1 MNLPLSNDAP
11 QLNGYLDL
19 QVIYRGARHEVF
31 RGRRKLDNKKVVV
44 KALLASNPVASDIA
58 ALEREFELLKSFTL
72 SGSID
77 LLALDRVGNKLAL
90 ITEDAGPVNLE
101 QFLEKGALDLS
112 LFFELAIALAE
123 SVESIHKAGLIHLN
137 LCPANIVLNHPS
149 QPTAVTIVDF
159 GAAIASGPSPN
170 LKLNLKQ
177 AEPVAAPSLEGMAYH
192 SPEQTGRMQQ
202 PVEHLSDLYSLGAI
216 FYEMLTGQP
225 PFVFDDPLELVHAHL
240 SCSPLPPHQLNKAVP
255 ELLSAIVLKL
265 LTKKPEDR
273 YQSAYG
279 LAQDLFRLRQG
290 YELSAPIGSFELGLD
305 DSPHGLNIPTR
316 LYGRELEVELLVAA
330 FNRVTKQGT
339 AELLLVSGYSGIGKS
354 TLVREL
360 YKPLVQE
367 QGFFL
372 TGKFD
377 QYRAN
382 VPFSTTTQAFKEFIL
397 FLLTKPEDVV
407 QFWKQELESALGA
420 NGAVIVNVIPELE
433 LLTGPQPPVAILPAA
448 DEQQRFDLTFRKFV
462 GVFARSEHPLVLFL
476 DDLQWA
482 DAASLRLIKN
492 LIAEGENTYLLII
505 GAFRENEVGSEHLLT
520 EVVNELQAADITVE
534 KIVLQSLSSEITKA
548 FVADS
553 LQCTQDQAASL
564 SNLVYEKTQGNPF
577 FIIQFLKMLYLEQL
591 LQFSQSNHVW
601 KWDLDRVEAQEY
613 ADNIVDLLLAKLLRL
628 PPKTRDI
635 LKVAACLG
643 NNGELE
649 TLAVL
654 CQCSEQDLL
663 AALKPS
669 IEQGLILCQAGSYKF
684 LHDRVQQAAY
694 SLIAEAHRSA
704 EHLRIGRLL
713 LLNWPQSVVEAKVFD
728 IVDHLNI
735 GKALIVEH
743 DEKLHLSALNLLA
756 GKKAKANTAYNSA
769 IQFLE
774 EGIALLDQDSWQ
786 SDYQLSFD
794 LHFER
799 AECNWMCSN
808 FDQSV
813 QQFTDLLTHSKTK
826 LEKAKI
832 FRMGVELYTGKT
844 NLVRAVACGIDGL
857 NLFGIEMVAHPSR
870 AQVLEQ
876 YENLWQLMAGREI
889 EDLLD
894 LPFMT
899 DEEIRAALDI
909 LQALFAA
916 ALCSD
921 QNLFLLCACHMV
933 TLSLQYGNCDASAM
947 GYGFLGMGLGPV
959 FGKYDQAY
967 RFGQLASN
975 LVEKRSLDAYKAR
988 IQFIVGDTINYWV
1001 NHLRTNLDFLYTCF
1015 ETSSKN
1021 GDITFAGYCCNH
1033 IVADQFILGL
1043 PLALVYEQSKIYMA
1057 YCRSVKFEAPAE
1069 VILGIQR
1076 LIQNMQGLTENFSTF
1091 DDIAGDLEQPFKQ
1104 DAYESFMN
1112 SYTQP
1117 VVTCWYYIMKLQA
1130 RFLSGDYAVA
1140 IAAAENAKSLLWSS
1154 LGHIQEPEYWY
1165 YYPLVLAARYDD
1177 VSASEKADY
1186 LKIIVE
1192 HEQKLG
1198 QWAQACPANFSHK
1211 HSLVAAELAR
1221 LQGDAM
1227 AAQRLYELAINGAH
1241 DNGYVQNEA
1250 IANELAAR
1258 FYRCLG
1264 LSICADAHLAKAYS
1278 AYASWGA
1285 EGKLVQLRNF
1295 YPQLVQFDKLPSSSP
1310 SLDLITVLKAAQA
1323 ISKEVVLD
1331 NLLKTLM
1338 RVVVEAAG
1346 AQSGVLLLAEQDKL
1360 VVRAHGFVSATAH
1373 RTRPEK
1379 ERIVSVVI
1387 DEVALSDYHAL
1398 PLSVVNYVRRT
1409 QQTVVLQ
1416 DASREGVFGS
1426 DPYLIENGSRSVLCL
1441 PIVKQGKLV
1450 GILYLENNLAPH
1462 LFTSDRID
1470 LMQLLSTQIV
1480 TSLENGLLFAGI
1492 QKLNLELEQRVQDR
1506 TAELAITNSTLE
1518 QTNIEL
1524 ARAKEAAEAASRA
1537 KSEFVANVSHEI
1549 RTPMNAV
1556 IGMSD
1561 LLNCTS
1567 LDAEQRDMVK
1577 VVRSSGEILLGLID
1591 DILDYSKI
1599 EAGKLDLNM
1608 IDFDLRTVFDDC
1620 INLLSEK
1627 AAQKQIALQ
1636 TTIDPAI
1643 PAMLIGDPDRLRQ
1656 ILLNLLSNA
1665 IKFTEKGRI
1674 VLQVSAVNQNEKHS
1688 KGQNNSLLDSS
1699 IALHFSVADTGIGMN
1714 QATLKQ
1720 LFQPFTQA
1728 DGSFTRKYGG
1738 TGLGLS
1744 ICKRLA
1750 ELMGGAIG
1758 VESEE
1763 GKGSTFWFRA
1773 ILQRS
1778 HAPAVARQKSS
1789 STIWGA
1795 GALATNVYKAEART
1809 VLVVEDN
1816 LVNQRLALLQLNALG
1831 YEGQAVTNGVAAL
1844 RALDQGEYGLI
1855 LMDCQMPVMDGF
1867 ETTIE
1872 IRKGEASRGQGKH
1885 VPIVAMTAQA
1895 MSQDQEQC
1903 LACGM
1908 DAFISKPVTVD
1919 VLRTMLAHW
1928 LPQSFSADSYP
1939 DEQLQQASFVAA
1951 SDSPSTTIFHSTCRS
1966 VDSQAESHSRA
1977 KEQYDR
1983 GQKALSELLGEE
1995 ATAEL
2000 FEKFIASGQA
2010 LIVRAGEMADSRNR
2024 AALKAIAHELKG
2036 MSASLYAHD
2045 LAALCEKLNISLATE
2060 EPNWPECLEF
2070 YRLVQD
2076 SFNTYKCVYGQQR

>member
-1 MNLPLSNDAP
+1 MNLALSNDPP
-11 QLNGYLDL
+11 QQNGYLDL
-19 QVIYRGARHEVF
+19 KVIYRGARHEVL
-31 RGRRKLDNKKVVV
+31 RGRRRLDNEKVVIKV
-44 KALLASNPVASDIA
+44 LLNSNPGASEIA
-58 ALEREFELLKSFTL
+58 ALEREFELLK
-72 SGSID
+72 
-77 LLALDRVGNKLAL
+77 LLKSLNLKGCLQVVALERVGNKLAL
-90 ITEDAGPVNLE
+90 IAADAGPVNLE
-101 QFLEKGALDLS
+101 QFLKQGALELS

-123 SVESIHKAGLIHLN
+123 SVESIHKAGLIHLD
-137 LCPANIVLNHPS
+137 LCPANIVLNHSS
-149 QPTAVTIVDF
+149 QPTAATIVDF
-159 GAAIASGPSPN
+159 GAAIASSPSQN
-170 LKLNLKQ
+170 LNLKQ
-177 AEPVAAPSLEGMAYH
+177 TDPVAAPSLEGMAYH

-202 PVEHLSDLYSLGAI
+202 PLEHLSDLYSLGAI

-255 ELLSAIVLKL
+255 EFLSAIVLKL

-316 LYGRELEVELLVAA
+316 LYGRENEVEALVAA
-330 FNRVTKQGT
+330 FNRVTDQGS

-367 QGFFL
+367 HGFFL

-397 FLLTKPEDVV
+397 FLLTKPEEVV

-420 NGAVIVNVIPELE
+420 NGAVIVNVIPELA
-433 LLTGPQPPVAILPAA
+433 LLIGPQTPVAILPAA

-520 EVVNELQAADITVE
+520 QVVNELQAADVTVE
-534 KIVLQSLSSEITKA
+534 KIVLQSLSADITKA

-577 FIIQFLKMLYLEQL
+577 FIIQFLKMLYLEKL
-591 LQFSQSNHVW
+591 LQFSQTSHAW

-628 PPKTRDI
+628 PPETRDI

-649 TLAVL
+649 TLAIL
-654 CQCSEQDLL
+654 CLCSEQDLL
-663 AALKPS
+663 VALKPS
-669 IEQGLILCQAGSYKF
+669 IEQGLVLCQAGTYKF

-694 SLIAEAHRSA
+694 SLIAEAHRSE

-713 LLNWPQSVVEAKVFD
+713 LLNWSESVVAAKVFD
-728 IVDHLNI
+728 IVDHLNL
-735 GKALIVEH
+735 GKSLIVEH
-743 DEKLHLSALNLLA
+743 SEKLHLSALNLLA
-756 GKKAKANTAYNSA
+756 GQKAKANTAYNSA

-774 EGIALLDQDSWQ
+774 EGIALLEEESWQ

-832 FRMGVELYTGKT
+832 YRMGVELYTGKT

-857 NLFGIEMVAHPSR
+857 NLFGIEVVAHPSST
-870 AQVLEQ
+870 QVLEQ

-894 LPFMT
+894 LPLMT
-899 DEEIRAALDI
+899 DEEIRSALDI

-975 LVEKRSLDAYKAR
+975 LVEKRNLNAYKAR

-1001 NHLRTNLDFLYTCF
+1001 NHLRTNLDFLYSCF

-1091 DDIAGDLEQPFKQ
+1091 DDIAGDFEQPFKQ

-1130 RFLSGDYAVA
+1130 RFLSGDYDLA
-1140 IAAAENAKSLLWSS
+1140 IAAAQHAKPLLWSS

-1165 YYPLVLAARYDD
+1165 YYPLALAARYAD
-1177 VSASEKADY
+1177 VSASEKVDY
-1186 LKIIVE
+1186 LNIIVE

-1285 EGKLVQLRNF
+1285 EGKLVQLRSF
-1295 YPQLVQFDKLPSSSP
+1295 YPQLVQFDKVPSSSP

-1346 AQSGVLLLAEQDKL
+1346 AQSGVLLLADGDNL

-1379 ERIVSVVI
+1379 QRIVSVVI

-1398 PLSVVNYVRRT
+1398 PVSVVNYVRRT

-1462 LFTSDRID
+1462 LFTNDRID

-1567 LDAEQRDMVK
+1567 LDAEQKDMVK
-1577 VVRSSGEILLGLID
+1577 VVRGSGEILLGLID

-1599 EAGKLDLNM
+1599 EAGKLDLHM

-1636 TTIDPAI
+1636 TTIDPVI
-1643 PAMLIGDPDRLRQ
+1643 PAMLVGDPDRLRQ
-1656 ILLNLLSNA
+1656 ILLNLLSNS

-1674 VLQVSAVNQNEKHS
+1674 ILQVTPVSQS
-1688 KGQNNSLLDSS
+1688 NSLLDSS

-1758 VESEE
+1758 AESEE

-1773 ILQRS
+1773 ILERS
-1778 HAPAVARQKSS
+1778 HATAVARQKSS
-1789 STIWGA
+1789 STIWGS
-1795 GALATNVYKAEART
+1795 GALATNAKKVGARS

-1928 LPQSFSADSYP
+1928 LPQSFSVDAYP
-1939 DEQLQQASFVAA
+1939 DERLQQASFVAA
-1951 SDSPSTTIFHSTCRS
+1951 DSPSTTIYQSTCRS
-1966 VDSQAESHSRA
+1966 VDSQADSHARA
-1977 KEQYDR
+1977 KDQHDR
-1983 GQKALSELLGEE
+1983 GRTALSELLGEE
-1995 ATAEL
+1995 ATTEL

-2045 LAALCEKLNISLATE
+2045 LAVLCERLNNNLAPE
-2060 EPNWPECLEF
+2060 EPNWPECLEL

-2076 SFNTYKCVYGQQR
+2076 SFNTYKCVYEQQRW

>member
-72 SGSID
+72 SGSNV
-77 LLALDRVGNKLAL
+77 LLTLDRVGNKLAL

-101 QFLEKGALDLS
+101 QFLKQGALDLS

-170 LKLNLKQ
+170 IKLNLKQ

-240 SCSPLPPHQLNKAVP
+240 SCSPLPPHQLNKVVP

-316 LYGRELEVELLVAA
+316 LYGREHEVEALVAA
-330 FNRVTKQGT
+330 FNRVTAQGS

-397 FLLTKPEDVV
+397 FLLTKPEEVV

-420 NGAVIVNVIPELE
+420 NGAVIVSVIPELE
-433 LLTGPQPPVAILPAA
+433 LLIGPQPPVAILPAA

-462 GVFARSEHPLVLFL
+462 GVFARPEHPLVLFL

-520 EVVNELQAADITVE
+520 EVVKELQSADITVE

-635 LKVAACLG
+635 FKVAACLG

-669 IEQGLILCQAGSYKF
+669 IEQGLVLCQAGSYKF

-894 LPFMT
+894 LPLMT

-959 FGKYDQAY
+959 FGKYDQAH

-975 LVEKRSLDAYKAR
+975 LVEKRSLNAYKAR
-988 IQFIVGDTINYWV
+988 IKFIVGDTINYWV
-1001 NHLRTNLDFLYTCF
+1001 NHLRTNLDYLYSCF

-1033 IVADQFILGL
+1033 IVVDQLILGL
-1043 PLALVYEQSKIYMA
+1043 PLDQVYKQSKKYMA

-1076 LIQNMQGLTENFSTF
+1076 LILNMQGLTENFSTF
-1091 DDIAGDLEQPFKQ
+1091 DDSVGDLEQPFKE
-1104 DAYESFMN
+1104 DAYESFMAT
-1112 SYTQP
+1112 YTQP

-1130 RFLSGDYAVA
+1130 RFLSGDYDVA

-1221 LQGDAM
+1221 LQGDEM

-1258 FYRCLG
+1258 YYHSRGLG
-1264 LSICADAHLAKAYS
+1264 VSADAHLAKAYS

-1285 EGKLVQLRNF
+1285 EGKLAQLRSF

-1398 PLSVVNYVRRT
+1398 PVSVVNYVRRT

-1567 LDAEQRDMVK
+1567 LDAEQKDMVK

-1627 AAQKQIALQ
+1627 AGQKQIALQ
-1636 TTIDPAI
+1636 TIIDPVI
-1643 PAMLIGDPDRLRQ
+1643 PAMLVGDPDRLRQ
-1656 ILLNLLSNA
+1656 ILLNLLSNS

-1795 GALATNVYKAEART
+1795 GALATNVKKVEARS

-1816 LVNQRLALLQLNALG
+1816 LVNQKLALLQLNALG

-1928 LPQSFSADSYP
+1928 LPQSFSADAYP

-1951 SDSPSTTIFHSTCRS
+1951 SDSLSTTIFHSTCRS
-1966 VDSQAESHSRA
+1966 VDSQAESHARA

-1983 GQKALSELLGEE
+1983 GRKALSELLGDE

>member
-1 MNLPLSNDAP
+1 MNLALSNDAP
-11 QLNGYLDL
+11 RQNGYLDL
-19 QVIYRGARHEVF
+19 QIIYRGARHEVF
-31 RGRRKLDNKKVVV
+31 RGWRKLDNKKVVV
-44 KALLASNPVASDIA
+44 KALLDSNPVASGIA
-58 ALEREFELLKSFTL
+58 ALEREFELLKSL
-72 SGSID
+72 NLNGSIHM
-77 LLALDRVGNKLAL
+77 LALDRVGNKLAL
-90 ITEDAGPVNLE
+90 IAEDAGPVNLE
-101 QFLEKGALDLS
+101 QFLKQGTLELS

-123 SVESIHKAGLIHLN
+123 SVESIHKSGLIHLD
-137 LCPANIVLNHPS
+137 LCPANIVLNHTS
-149 QPTAVTIVDF
+149 RPTAVTIVDF
-159 GAAIASGPSPN
+159 GAAIVSGPNSSLKTDSNINPN
-170 LKLNLKQ
+170 Q
-177 AEPVAAPSLEGMAYH
+177 ADSVAAPSLEGMAYH

-255 ELLSAIVLKL
+255 DLLSAVVLKL
-265 LTKKPEDR
+265 
-273 YQSAYG
+273 AYG
-279 LAQDLFRLRQG
+279 LAQDLLRLRQG
-290 YELSAPIGSFELGLD
+290 YELTAPIGSFELGLD
-305 DSPHGLNIPTR
+305 DSPHGLIIPTR
-316 LYGRELEVELLVAA
+316 LYGREHEVKALVAA
-330 FNRVTKQGT
+330 FNRVSEQGA

-360 YKPLVQE
+360 YKPLIQE

-377 QYRAN
+377 QFRAN

-420 NGAVIVNVIPELE
+420 NGAVIVNVIPELA
-433 LLTGPQPPVAILPAA
+433 LLIGPQPPVAILPAA
-448 DEQQRFDLTFRKFV
+448 DEQLRFDLTFRKFV

-505 GAFRENEVGSEHLLT
+505 GAFRENEVGSDHLLT
-520 EVVNELQAADITVE
+520 EVVNELQSADITVE
-534 KIVLQSLSSEITKA
+534 KIMLQSLSVAITRA

-553 LQCTQDQAASL
+553 LQCTEEEAASL

-577 FIIQFLKMLYLEQL
+577 FIIQFLKMLYLEKL
-591 LQFSQSNHVW
+591 LQFSQTSHVW

-628 PPKTRDI
+628 PLETRDI
-635 LKVAACLG
+635 LKIAACLG

-649 TLAVL
+649 TLAIL

-663 AALKPS
+663 VALKPS
-669 IEQGLILCQAGSYKF
+669 IEQGLVLCQTGSYKF

-694 SLIAEAHRSA
+694 SLIAEAQRSL

-713 LLNWPQSVVEAKVFD
+713 LLNWPDSVVEARVFD
-728 IVDHLNI
+728 IVDHLNL
-735 GKALIVEH
+735 GKDLIVEH
-743 DEKLHLSALNLLA
+743 SEKLRLSALNLMA
-756 GKKAKANTAYNSA
+756 GTKAKANTAYNSA

-774 EGIALLDQDSWQ
+774 EGIALLNQESWH

-844 NLVRAVACGIDGL
+844 NLVRAVSCGIDGL
-857 NLFGIEMVAHPSR
+857 SLFGIEMVAHPSR
-870 AQVLEQ
+870 TQVLEQ
-876 YENLWQLMAGREI
+876 YEHLWRLMDGREI

-894 LPFMT
+894 LPLMT
-899 DEEIRAALDI
+899 DEEIRSALDI

-1001 NHLRTNLDFLYTCF
+1001 NHLRTDLDYLYSCF
-1015 ETSSKN
+1015 ETCSKS

-1033 IVADQFILGL
+1033 IVVDQLILGM
-1043 PLALVYEQSKIYMA
+1043 PLAQVYEQSKKYMA

-1069 VILGIQR
+1069 VILGIQQ

-1091 DDIAGDLEQPFKQ
+1091 DDIKRESESAFKQ
-1104 DAYESFMN
+1104 DAYESFMD

-1130 RFLSGDYAVA
+1130 RFLSADYDLAVA
-1140 IAAAENAKSLLWSS
+1140 AALKAKPLLWSS

-1165 YYPLVLAARYDD
+1165 YYPLALAAHYAD
-1177 VSASEKADY
+1177 VSASAKADFIE
-1186 LKIIVE
+1186 IIVE
-1192 HEQKLG
+1192 HEQKLW
-1198 QWAQACPANFSHK
+1198 QWAQACPVNFSHK

-1221 LQGDAM
+1221 LQGDEM
-1227 AAQRLYELAINGAH
+1227 AAQRLYELAINGAR

-1258 FYRCLG
+1258 FYRGLG
-1264 LSICADAHLAKAYS
+1264 LSTSADAHLAKAYT

-1285 EGKLVQLRNF
+1285 EGKLAQMRGL
-1295 YPQLVQFDKLPSSSP
+1295 YPQLVQLDKLPSSSP

-1346 AQSGVLLLAEQDKL
+1346 AQSGVLRRADGDKL
-1360 VVRAHGFVSATAH
+1360 VVRAHGFVTDTAY
-1373 RTRPEK
+1373 RTKPERQ
-1379 ERIVSVVI
+1379 RIVSVVI
-1387 DEVALSDYHAL
+1387 DEVALSDYHEL
-1398 PLSVVNYVRRT
+1398 PVSVVNYVRRT

-1492 QKLNLELEQRVQDR
+1492 QKLNLELEQRVQER

-1577 VVRSSGEILLGLID
+1577 VVRGSGEILLGLID

-1627 AAQKQIALQ
+1627 AGQKQIALQ

-1643 PAMLIGDPDRLRQ
+1643 PTKLLGDPDRLRQ
-1656 ILLNLLSNA
+1656 VLLNLLSNA
-1665 IKFTEKGRI
+1665 IKFTEKGQIILR
-1674 VLQVSAVNQNEKHS
+1674 VAALSSGSNLS
-1688 KGQNNSLLDSS
+1688 DNS
-1699 IALHFSVADTGIGMN
+1699 ITLHFSVADTGIGMN

-1750 ELMGGAIG
+1750 ELMGGTIG

-1763 GKGSTFWFRA
+1763 GKGSTFWFKA

-1778 HAPAVARQKSS
+1778 QATAVSRQKNS

-1795 GALATNVYKAEART
+1795 GALATNLNRVEART

-1831 YEGQAVTNGVAAL
+1831 YEGQAVSNGVAAL
-1844 RALDQGEYGLI
+1844 RALDQNEYGLI

-1872 IRKGEASRGQGKH
+1872 IRKGEASRAQGKR

-1928 LPQSFSADSYP
+1928 LPQSLSTDQSAAARFDEQIPVESVANSSQTVSISNAIGRATSQSVNSRNDSY
-1939 DEQLQQASFVAA
+1939 V
-1951 SDSPSTTIFHSTCRS
+1951 
-1966 VDSQAESHSRA
+1966 RA
-1977 KEQYDR
+1977 IEQYNIGR
-1983 GQKALSELLGEE
+1983 KVLSELLGEE
-1995 ATAEL
+1995 AAAEL
-2000 FEKFIASGQA
+2000 FEKFIASGLL
-2010 LIVRAGEMADSRNR
+2010 LIARAGEMADARNR
-2024 AALKAIAHELKG
+2024 IALKAIAHELKG

-2045 LAALCEKLNISLATE
+2045 LAALCEKLNYSLTNE
-2060 EPNWPECLEF
+2060 EPKWIECLEL
-2070 YRLVQD
+2070 YRLVRD
-2076 SFNTYKCVYGQQR
+2076 NFDTYKCVYEQQR